1 MTWKKIF
8 SFIFILITISLLVF
22 YWFIPLKKFEFY
34 QGYSASNNFNFSL
47 NASDVKMQ
55 FYEDMRYPD
64 SKISYR
70 IQDCPLQKKY
80 DIKRSFE
87 TISNLTSLSF
97 YEVKSNEEIFATCDS
112 RNKIE
117 SKLFIAGEGGPVNIT
132 KTENFNVILK
142 GEILLIKE
150 SKCENPNIAL
160 HEIFHALGFDHS
172 LNPRSIMYNI
182 SKCNQNIGQDIINK
196 IDELYSS
203 PSYPDLAFENVSAIM
218 HGKYLDTN
226 ITIRNHGLK
235 DSEKTKLI
243 ISSDEKLIKE
253 IEIKPLKI
261 GYGITMTLND
271 ILVSKI
277 NIYELKF
284 LIDSNF
290 SELEKD
296 NNEIKLEIKK

>member
-1 MTWKKIF
+1 MTWKIFF

-22 YWFIPLKKFEFY
+22 YWFIPSNKFEYY
-34 QGYSASNNFNFSL
+34 QDSNSDNFNFSL
-47 NASDVKMQ
+47 NTSNKGMQ

-70 IQDCPLQKKY
+70 ISDCTLQKEY
-80 DIKRSFE
+80 DIEQSFE
-87 TISNLTSLSF
+87 IISNLTSLNF
-97 YEVKSNEEIFATCDS
+97 YEVEFDEELFATCDS
-112 RNKIE
+112 RNKLE
-117 SKLFIAGEGGPVNIT
+117 GELFIAGEGGPVNIT
-132 KTENFNVILK
+132 KTKNFNVILK

-150 SKCENPNIAL
+150 SKCEKPNIAL
-160 HEIFHALGFDHS
+160 HEILHALGFDHS
-172 LNPRSIMYNI
+172 LNPSSVMYNT

-196 IDELYSS
+196 IDELYSFPGYS
-203 PSYPDLAFENVSAIM
+203 DLAFENVTAIM

-235 DSEKTKLI
+235 DSEKTKVI

-253 IEIKPLKI
+253 IEIDPLKI
-261 GYGITMTLND
+261 GYGITMTLNN
-271 ILVSKI
+271 ILVPKI
-277 NIYELKF
+277 NIQELKF

-290 SELEKD
+290 SELKKN

>member
-1 MTWKKIF
+1 MTLKTFF
-8 SFIFILITISLLVF
+8 SFIFVIITILLLVF
-22 YWFIPLKKFEFY
+22 YWFIPSNSFEFY
-34 QGYSASNNFNFSL
+34 QGYNSDNSNFSL
-47 NASDVKMQ
+47 NVSNSEMQ
-55 FYEDMRYPD
+55 FYENMRYSD

-70 IQDCPLQKKY
+70 IFDCPLQKKY
-80 DIKRSFE
+80 DAERAFE
-87 TISNLTSLSF
+87 IISNMTSLDFS
-97 YEVKSNEEIFATCDS
+97 EVEFNEEIFATCDS

-117 SKLFIAGEGGPVNIT
+117 DSLFIAGEGGPVNIT

-150 SKCENPNIAL
+150 SKCEKPNIAL
-160 HEIFHALGFDHS
+160 HELFHALGFDHS
-172 LNPRSIMYNI
+172 INPSSIMYNV

-196 IDELYSS
+196 IDELYSF
-203 PSYPDLAFENVSAIM
+203 PSYSDLAFENVSAIM

-235 DSEKTKLI
+235 DSEKTKLV

-253 IEIKPLKI
+253 IEINPLKI
-261 GYGITMTLND
+261 GYGITMTLNN
-271 ILVSKI
+271 ILVPKI

-290 SELEKD
+290 SELEKN
-296 NNEIKLEIKK
+296 NNEIKLKIKK

>member
-1 MTWKKIF
+1 MWKTFF
-8 SFIFILITISLLVF
+8 SFVFILISISLLVF
-22 YWFIPLKKFEFY
+22 YWFIPLNKFEFY
-34 QGYSASNNFNFSL
+34 QGYNSDNFNFSL
-47 NASDVKMQ
+47 NTSDKGMQ
-55 FYEDMRYPD
+55 FYENMRYPD

-70 IQDCPLQKKY
+70 ISNCPLQKKY
-80 DIKRSFE
+80 NIERAFE
-87 TISNLTSLSF
+87 IISNITFLNF
-97 YEVKSNEEIFATCDS
+97 YEVELNEEIFATCDS

-117 SKLFIAGEGGPVNIT
+117 NKLFIAGEGGPVNIT

-150 SKCENPNIAL
+150 SKCEKPNIAS
-160 HEIFHALGFDHS
+160 HELLHALGFDHS
-172 LNPRSIMYNI
+172 LNPSSIMYNT
-182 SKCNQNIGQDIINK
+182 SKCNQNIGQDIINEINK
-196 IDELYSS
+196 IYSF
-203 PSYPDLAFENVSAIM
+203 PSYSDLAFENVSAIM

-253 IEIKPLKI
+253 IEIDPLKI
-261 GYGITMTLND
+261 GYGRTINLNN
-271 ILVSKI
+271 ILVPKI
-277 NIYELKF
+277 NIQELKF

-290 SELEKD
+290 PELEKN

>member
-1 MTWKKIF
+1 MTWKIF
-8 SFIFILITISLLVF
+8 FNFIFILITISLLFF
-22 YWFIPLKKFEFY
+22 YWFIPLNKFEFY
-34 QGYSASNNFNFSL
+34 QGYSSDNFNFSL
-47 NASDVKMQ
+47 NTSNKGMQ
-55 FYEDMRYPD
+55 FYENMRYSD

-70 IQDCPLQKKY
+70 IFDCPLQKKY
-80 DIKRSFE
+80 DIERTFE
-87 TISNLTSLSF
+87 IISNITSLNF
-97 YEVKSNEEIFATCDS
+97 YEVEFDEEIFATCES

-117 SKLFIAGEGGPVNIT
+117 GKLFIAGEGGPVNIT

-150 SKCENPNIAL
+150 SKCEKPNVAL
-160 HEIFHALGFDHS
+160 HEILHALGFDHS
-172 LNPRSIMYNI
+172 LNPSSIMYNV

-196 IDELYSS
+196 INELYSV
-203 PSYPDLAFENVSAIM
+203 PSYSDLAFENVSAIM

-235 DSEKTKLI
+235 DSEKAKLI

-253 IEIKPLKI
+253 IEIDSLKI
-261 GYGITMTLND
+261 GYGITITLNN
-271 ILVSKI
+271 ILVPKI
-277 NIYELKF
+277 NIQELKF

-290 SELEKD
+290 SELEKN

>member
-1 MTWKKIF
+1 MMWKTFF
-8 SFIFILITISLLVF
+8 SFVFILISISLLVF
-22 YWFIPLKKFEFY
+22 YWFIPLNKFEFY
-34 QGYSASNNFNFSL
+34 QGYNSDNFNFSL
-47 NASDVKMQ
+47 NTSDKGMQ
-55 FYEDMRYPD
+55 FYENMRYPD

-70 IQDCPLQKKY
+70 ISNCPLQKKY
-80 DIKRSFE
+80 NIERAFE
-87 TISNLTSLSF
+87 IISNITFLNF
-97 YEVKSNEEIFATCDS
+97 YEVELNEEIFATCDS

-117 SKLFIAGEGGPVNIT
+117 NKLFIAGEGGPVNIT

-150 SKCENPNIAL
+150 SKCEKPNIAS
-160 HEIFHALGFDHS
+160 HELLHALGFDHS
-172 LNPRSIMYNI
+172 LNPSSIMYNT
-182 SKCNQNIGQDIINK
+182 SKCNQNIGQDIINEINK
-196 IDELYSS
+196 IYSF
-203 PSYPDLAFENVSAIM
+203 PSYSDLAFENVSAIM

-253 IEIKPLKI
+253 IEIDPLKI
-261 GYGITMTLND
+261 GYGRTINLNN
-271 ILVSKI
+271 ILVPKI
-277 NIYELKF
+277 NIQELKF

-290 SELEKD
+290 LELEKN

>member
-1 MTWKKIF
+1 MMWKTFF
-8 SFIFILITISLLVF
+8 SFVFILISISLLVF
-22 YWFIPLKKFEFY
+22 YWFIPLNKFEFY
-34 QGYSASNNFNFSL
+34 QGYNSDNFNFSL
-47 NASDVKMQ
+47 NTSDKGMQ
-55 FYEDMRYPD
+55 FYENMRYPD

-70 IQDCPLQKKY
+70 ISNCPLQKKY
-80 DIKRSFE
+80 NIERAFE
-87 TISNLTSLSF
+87 IISNITFLNF
-97 YEVKSNEEIFATCDS
+97 YEVELNEEIFATCDS

-117 SKLFIAGEGGPVNIT
+117 NKLFIAGEGGPVNIT

-150 SKCENPNIAL
+150 SKCEKPNIAS
-160 HEIFHALGFDHS
+160 HELLHALGFDHS
-172 LNPRSIMYNI
+172 LNPSSIMYNT
-182 SKCNQNIGQDIINK
+182 SKCNQNIGQDIINEINK
-196 IDELYSS
+196 IYSF
-203 PSYPDLAFENVSAIM
+203 PSYSDLAFENVSAIM

-253 IEIKPLKI
+253 IEIDPLKI
-261 GYGITMTLND
+261 GYGRTINLNN
-271 ILVSKI
+271 ILVPKI
-277 NIYELKF
+277 NIQELKF

-290 SELEKD
+290 PELEKN